1 MQKLCS
7 HQFSLR
13 LEAGAIIG
21 SVLFVIRFYD
31 SNLDRLDFIC
41 FHDCFAKQNNNFMGE
56 MNDPLAARL
65 QSSWRVFNRI
75 V

>member
-7 HQFSLR
+7 HQFSQR

-31 SNLDRLDFIC
+31 SKLDRLDFIC
-41 FHDCFAKQNNNFMGE
+41 FHDYSAKQNNNFMGE
-56 MNDPLAARL
+56 MFVSLASRL
-65 QSSWRVFNRI
+65 ACF
-75 V
+75 